1 MINIIAIFVMLNT
14 YMINSNLF
22 NESPKV
28 NVISPKSVGIKPF
41 TVGGNLFNM
50 EEIWKIIDGYNNAY
64 QISNLGNVRSIHK
77 SKKILKTDKDDP
89 DRYVSVT
96 LYLSVGKRKKEKIH
110 RLIAKAFIP
119 NPENKSQVNHI
130 NGNKKDNSIE
140 NLEWVT
146 PSENVIHSY
155 KTGLQ
160 KPTRGTDSCRAKLTE
175 ENIINIR
182 KEWDD
187 EKQLPYLSN
196 KYGVAKTTIHAIVK
210 RYTWKHI

>member
-1 MINIIAIFVMLNT
+1 MINP
-14 YMINSNLF
+14 NSF
-22 NESPKV
+22 NESPKT

-41 TVGGNLFNM
+41 VVGDNSFSM
-50 EEIWKIIDGYNNAY
+50 EETWKDIDGYNNAY
-64 QISNLGNVRSIHK
+64 QISNLGNVRSAHK

-96 LYLSVGKRKKEKIH
+96 LYLSVGKRRKEKIH

-130 NGNKKDNSIE
+130 NGNKKDNS
-140 NLEWVT
+140 LEIFEWCT

-160 KPTRGTDSCRAKLTE
+160 KITRGSESVNVKLSEEQVLSIRNEYAKGGIFMKDLA
-175 ENIINIR
+175 
-182 KEWDD
+182 K
-187 EKQLPYLSN
+187 
-196 KYGVAKTTIHAIVK
+196 KYKVATSTICAVIQRHN
-210 RYTWKHI
+210 WKHI